1 MTHRIE
7 VITKPK
13 FSDPIGNSVKSQ
25 IQALGL
31 PVEDVRVTDV
41 YTIEGDL
48 SHGELERLGQELF
61 ADPVTQ
67 FSSVDRPPV
76 GVDYDWSIEVGY
88 LPGVTDNVGR
98 SAREAMKDLGV
109 RLGEDE
115 RVYTSRRYLVSG
127 DFTQK
132 QLEEVAGDVLANRI
146 IQGWNINDKPTFQ
159 REHPYLPAPRIQ
171 LAHEPTVASIDLDVS
186 DGELLR
192 ISSDRLLALN
202 LPEMQI
208 IKDHFSGQG
217 RSPTDAELEVLA
229 QTWSEHC
236 IHKIFNARVS
246 YDDGAGNVRE
256 IDGLFPTF
264 IKASTFQ
271 LQQQLPWILSVLWDN
286 SGVIRFNDDW
296 LLSVKCET
304 HNSPS
309 KEDPYGGSITGIVG
323 VYRDPMGT
331 GKGARLIYGTYG
343 FCPGN
348 PFYDGPLRPRI
359 HPARLLEGVRK
370 GVEDGGNKSGIPTP
384 YGRVFFNDGNM
395 GKPAIFVLATGI
407 IPSRING
414 KPGYEKRVN
423 SGDKIV
429 MAGGKVGIDGIHGAT
444 QSSMESGKW
453 ITRGHVQIGDPYTQ
467 KNLLDFMVEARDK
480 GLYRGITDNGA
491 GGLSSS
497 VGETAYMFADEGGAN
512 GSELHLDRVPLK
524 YAGLDPWQILVS
536 ESQQRM
542 TFAVPNDS
550 VEKLLKLARK
560 HNVEAT
566 VIGRYTDSGRFNS
579 LHRGET
585 ATDMDIEFMSK
596 GVPKM
601 SLNATWIPPE
611 DRGLREPDIRHV
623 KDHGELLRQM
633 LACPNVASTE
643 YITRQFDHEVQGTS
657 VIKPMV
663 GKKDDVNSDAVVLRP
678 DPRTMEGIAISAGLN
693 PDYSEIDT
701 YHMTALALEESI
713 RRVIAVGGSLEQ
725 IALNDNFCWPSPLP
739 SENNPD
745 AEYRMAQLVRA
756 NQALYDYTLG
766 FKTPCISGKDS
777 MSMDGMIP
785 DINGREHRISAPPT
799 IQFSAVGKIHDIR
812 KCVTMDVKR
821 PGDLV
826 YVIGLTG
833 NELGGSEFY
842 RMNKEV
848 GLNVPRVDIDRTKR
862 ILDSTSRSTDLE
874 LVHSAHG
881 LYKGGL
887 GVALAKTSFAGGYGM
902 DIDLG
907 EFPLDGVERNHQ
919 VLYSE
924 SPARLIV
931 TIPQKSREVF
941 EGIMQ
946 GLPYAHVG
954 YVNDGPYLR
963 VRGLDGK
970 PIIEEDINDLK
981 RSWQSTFGR

>member
-7 VITKPK
+7 VTTKLE
-13 FSDPIGNSVKSQ
+13 FSDPMGSGVKNQ

-31 PVEDVRVTDV
+31 PIENVRVTDV

-48 SHGELERLGQELF
+48 SRKELERLGQELF

-67 FSSVDRPPV
+67 FSSVDKPPIDT
-76 GVDYDWSIEVGY
+76 DYDWSIEVGY

-98 SAREAMKDLGV
+98 SAREAMRDLDI

-115 RVYTSRRYLVSG
+115 RVYTSRRYLINGNFSPG
-127 DFTQK
+127 
-132 QLEEVAGDVLANRI
+132 QLEKVARDILANNI
-146 IQGWNINDKPTFQ
+146 IQEWSINDRKTFQ
-159 REHPYLPAPRIQ
+159 RDRPYLSAPMVQ
-171 LAHEPTVASIDLDVS
+171 LKHEPAVRTIDLDIS
-186 DGELLR
+186 DDGLLR
-192 ISSDRLLALN
+192 ISSDRSLALN
-202 LPEMQI
+202 LKEMKMI
-208 IKDHFSGQG
+208 RGYFSEQ
-217 RSPTDAELEVLA
+217 RRLPTDAELEVLA

-236 IHKIFNARVS
+236 IHKIFNAKVL
-246 YDDGAGNVRE
+246 YNDGTGDVRE

-264 IKASTFQ
+264 IKASTLE
-271 LQQQLPWILSVLWDN
+271 LQQQLPWVLSVLWDN
-286 SGVIRFNDDW
+286 SGVMRFNDDW
-296 LLSVKCET
+296 LLSIKCET

-343 FCPGN
+343 FCPGD

-359 HPARLLEGVRK
+359 HPARLLEGVRR

-395 GKPAIFVLATGI
+395 GKPAIFVLAAGI

-414 KPGYEKRVN
+414 EPGYEKRAN
-423 SGDKIV
+423 SGDKMI

-467 KNLLDFMVEARDK
+467 KNLLDFMVEARDR
-480 GLYRGITDNGA
+480 GLYSCITDNGA

-497 VGETAYMFADEGGAN
+497 VGETAHMFADEGGAN

-536 ESQQRM
+536 ESQERM
-542 TFAVPNDS
+542 TFAVPSDKVND
-550 VEKLLKLARK
+550 LLKLARK
-560 HNVEAT
+560 HDVETT

-579 LHRGET
+579 LYRGET
-585 ATDMDIEFMSK
+585 VTDMDMNFMCE
-596 GVPKM
+596 GVPRM
-601 SLNATWIPPE
+601 SLNAKWISPE
-611 DRGLREPDIRHV
+611 DRGLEEPDVRSV
-623 KDHGELLRQM
+623 KDHGELLKQM
-633 LACPNVASTE
+633 LARPNVASIE

-663 GKKDDVNSDAVVLRP
+663 GYQSDVDSDAVVLRP
-678 DPRTMEGIAISAGLN
+678 DPRTMEGVVISAGLN

-701 YHMTALALEESI
+701 YYMTALALEEAL
-713 RRVIAVGGSLEQ
+713 RRVVAVGGSLEQ

-739 SENNPD
+739 SDNNPD
-745 AEYRMAQLVRA
+745 AEYKMAQLVRA

-785 DINGREHRISAPPT
+785 DVDEREHRVSAPPT
-799 IQFSAVGKIHDIR
+799 IQFSAVGKIPDIR

-842 RMNKEV
+842 RMNREV
-848 GLNVPRVDIDRTKR
+848 GLNVPRVDIDKTRR
-862 ILDSTSRSTDLE
+862 ILDSMSRSTDVE
-874 LVHSAHG
+874 LVNSAHG

-902 DIDLG
+902 DVDLRRL
-907 EFPLDGVERNHQ
+907 PLTGIERNHQ
-919 VLYSE
+919 ALYSE
-924 SPARLIV
+924 SPARFIV
-931 TIPQKSREVF
+931 TIPQESREAF
-941 EGIMQ
+941 EIIMKGI
-946 GLPYAHVG
+946 PYANVG
-954 YVNDGPYLR
+954 YVNDGSYLR

-970 PIIEEDINDLK
+970 TIIEEDINVLK